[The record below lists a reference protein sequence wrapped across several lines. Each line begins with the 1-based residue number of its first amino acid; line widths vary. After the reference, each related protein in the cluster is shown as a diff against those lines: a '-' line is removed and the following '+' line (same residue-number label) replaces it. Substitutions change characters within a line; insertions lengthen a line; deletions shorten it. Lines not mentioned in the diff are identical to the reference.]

1 MGKDK
6 LETKKFPE
14 YNQKVVKEL
23 VPELFD
29 CLNNG
34 MSGFELFKTAC
45 LYAFANNLQGE
56 KIEEMKKDLRD
67 YIKFFN
73 LLQKTKD
80 NAIVTKHAN
89 FN

>member
-23 VPELFD
+23 VPELSG
-29 CLNNG
+29 CLNKG
-34 MSGFELFKTAC
+34 ISGFELFKRAC
-45 LYAFANNLQGE
+45 LYAFANNLQGK
-56 KIEEMKKDLRD
+56 KIEEMKKDLRY

-73 LLQKTKD
+73 LLQERKGGKE
-80 NAIVTKHAN
+80 
-89 FN
+89 